1 MQMRTGIPVHWVHA
15 LELND
20 YNSSTSS
27 PLPHL
32 PRGMATV
39 HAQVA
44 TSHEAA
50 RIAEQEH
57 CGTAVLLWTGQTA
70 QHVLLG
76 PLVAALGELD
86 EQLLDHLGDDV
97 AGGNSVDADVILAP
111 LGGQVAAQ
119 LDDGCFAGVVGG
131 ADETLKRVVWLVW
144 DGMGKKCGG
153 RLDG

>member
-1 MQMRTGIPVHWVHA
+1 MIIIRQ
-15 LELND
+15 L
-20 YNSSTSS
+20 S
-27 PLPHL
+27 PPCLHL

-57 CGTAVLLWTGQTA
+57 GGTAVLLRAGQTA

-97 AGGNSVDADVILAP
+97 AWGNGVDADVVLAP
-111 LGGQVAAQ
+111 LGSQVAAQ
-119 LDDGCFAGVVGG
+119 LDDSGFAGVVGG
-131 ADETLKRVVWLVW
+131 ADETLR
-144 DGMGKKCGG
+144 KKKVLC
-153 RLDG
+153 